1 MRSNALKRFTAA
13 RGQLAIVL
21 LGSALAA
28 VSFAQQPANP
38 PQPATG
44 QQPSQPSPQPV
55 TAQQKKPPP
64 KLDSFKPSEEVRADT
79 ILTLP
84 SDI

>member
-1 MRSNALKRFTAA
+1 MRSNRLGNAV
-13 RGQLAIVL
+13 AIFVCVL
-21 LGSALAA
+21 LAGSVALA
-28 VSFAQQPANP
+28 QQSTAPTNP
-38 PQPATG
+38 TPQATNDK
-44 QQPSQPSPQPV
+44 PEEPV

-64 KLDSFKPSEEVRADT
+64 KPDSFKPTEEVRADT